1 MSLRTRLFLS
11 YVLIIVLCLGIVAA
25 SLVVLLGEQMNR
37 IAIARLADTALPI
50 YVQFRAAARGQVPLD
65 EAWTNLQEVSQE
77 TGTYIFLLDSEETV
91 IKQAI
96 PEDSSWTPASKLE
109 ITKTPTNRPTPYGGI
124 YSAPNGETFFFI
136 AQPVAGSFRTPNPPN
151 LSNPDTLVIAQPRT
165 PALAVWA
172 DYFGQPFLWAGI
184 VALAVSI
191 IIAVVLARSV
201 YVPVRRV
208 TNAAEEIARGNYE
221 QEVPVDGP
229 IEIKGLAKSFNQ
241 MSKQVKHSQQMLRDF
256 VADVSHELR
265 SPLTSIK
272 GFAQAMVDGTAKGKE
287 AQLKAATVI
296 EDESKRMMR
305 LVEELLEFS
314 RLESG
319 QVTMVK
325 EPVDLKE
332 LLQQCHE
339 IFSMHAEE
347 KRIKLKIDIKPLPLV
362 IGDID
367 RLEQVFSNLL
377 DNALKH
383 TPRGG
388 DVSIIARNPSPNFAE
403 VSITDTGPGISAEQ
417 MRHVF
422 ERFYRADPKAGKA
435 GAGLGLAIARQIVL
449 AHGGDIMAKSKLGKG
464 TEFLVR
470 LPVQPTADP
479 QTPRS

>member
-1 MSLRTRLFLS
+1 MSLRTRLILS
-11 YVLIIVLCLGIVAA
+11 YVLIIVLCLGIVAT
-25 SLVVLLGEQMNR
+25 SLVVLLGDQINR
-37 IAIARLADTALPI
+37 LAMARLSDTALPI
-50 YVQFRAAARGQVPLD
+50 YVQFRAAARGQVPLNQ
-65 EAWTNLQEVSQE
+65 AWTNLQEMSQE
-77 TGTYIFLLDSEETV
+77 TGTYIFLLDAEDTV

-96 PEDSSWTPASKLE
+96 PEDSSWIPPSKLE
-109 ITKTPTNRPTPYGGI
+109 ITKPPVPRPIPYRGT
-124 YSAPNGETFFFI
+124 YVAPDGERFI
-136 AQPVAGSFRTPNPPN
+136 FVAQPVAGLFRPPNPE
-151 LSNPDTLVIAQPRT
+151 TLVLAVPRSQ
-165 PALAVWA
+165 ALAIWA
-172 DYFGQPFLWAGI
+172 DLAKPFLWAGL
-184 VALAVSI
+184 AGLAVSI
-191 IIAVVLARSV
+191 LIAVVLARSV
-201 YVPVRRV
+201 YVPIRRV

-221 QEVPVDGP
+221 QQVPVAGP
-229 IEIKGLAKSFNQ
+229 KEVKGLATSFNQ

-319 QVTMVK
+319 QITMVK

-332 LLQQCHE
+332 LLHQCYE
-339 IFSMHAEE
+339 IFLMHAEE
-347 KRIKLKIDIKPLPLV
+347 KGVNLKTDIVPLPPV

-383 TPRGG
+383 TPSGG
-388 DVSIIARNPSPNFAE
+388 DINIIARHPNPNFAE
-403 VSITDTGPGISAEQ
+403 ISITDTGPGIPAEQ

-422 ERFYRADPKAGKA
+422 ERFYRADPSAGKA

-449 AHGGDIMAKSKLGKG
+449 THHGDIMAKSTLGKG
-464 TEFLVR
+464 TEFVVR
-470 LPVQPTADP
+470 LPASPNIT
-479 QTPRS
+479 TH

>member
-1 MSLRTRLFLS
+1 MSLRTRLILS
-11 YVLIIVLCLGIVAA
+11 YVLIIVLCLGIVAT
-25 SLVVLLGEQMNR
+25 SLVVLLGDQINR
-37 IAIARLADTALPI
+37 LAMARLADTALPI
-50 YVQFRAAARGQVPLD
+50 YVQFRAAARGQVPLNQ
-65 EAWTNLQEVSQE
+65 AWTNLQEMSQE
-77 TGTYIFLLDSEETV
+77 TGTYIFLLDAEDTV

-96 PEDSSWTPASKLE
+96 PEDSSWIPPSKLE
-109 ITKTPTNRPTPYGGI
+109 ITKPPVPRPTPYRGT
-124 YSAPNGETFFFI
+124 YVAPDGERFI
-136 AQPVAGSFRTPNPPN
+136 FVAQPVTGLFRPPNPE
-151 LSNPDTLVIAQPRT
+151 TLVLAVPRSQ
-165 PALAVWA
+165 ALAIWA
-172 DYFGQPFLWAGI
+172 DLAKPFLWAGL
-184 VALAVSI
+184 AGLAVSI
-191 IIAVVLARSV
+191 LIAVVLARSV
-201 YVPVRRV
+201 YVPIRRV

-221 QEVPVDGP
+221 QQVPVAGP
-229 IEIKGLAKSFNQ
+229 KEVKGLATSFNQ

-319 QVTMVK
+319 QITMVK

-332 LLQQCHE
+332 LLHQCYE
-339 IFSMHAEE
+339 IFLMHAEE
-347 KRIKLKIDIKPLPLV
+347 KGVNLKKDVEPLPPI

-383 TPRGG
+383 TPSGG
-388 DVSIIARNPSPNFAE
+388 DINIIARHPNPNFAE
-403 VSITDTGPGISAEQ
+403 ISITDTGPGIPAEQ

-422 ERFYRADPKAGKA
+422 ERFYRADPSAGKA

-449 AHGGDIMAKSKLGKG
+449 AHRGDIMAKSTLGKG
-464 TEFLVR
+464 TEFVVR
-470 LPVQPTADP
+470 LPASPNIT
-479 QTPRS
+479 TH

>member
-1 MSLRTRLFLS
+1 MSLQTRLVLS
-11 YVLIIVLCLGIVAA
+11 YVLIIVLCLGIVAV
-25 SLVVLLGEQMNR
+25 SLIVLLGNQINR
-37 IAIARLADTALPI
+37 MSIARLADTTLPI
-50 YVQFRAAARGQVPLD
+50 LVQFREAARGQVPLD
-65 EAWTNLQEVSQE
+65 QAWTNLQEMSKE
-77 TGTYIFLLDSEETV
+77 TGTYIFLLDAEGTV
-91 IKQAI
+91 IKEAT
-96 PEDSSWTPASKLE
+96 PNDGSWMPSRLE
-109 ITKTPTNRPTPYGGI
+109 ITQPPGNRPAPSRGI
-124 YSAPNGETFFFI
+124 YAAPGGETFIFV
-136 AQPVAGSFRTPNPPN
+136 AEPVTGLFRPPG
-151 LSNPDTLVIAQPRT
+151 LPSPPNPDTLVLAVPRSQ
-165 PALAVWA
+165 ALAIWA
-172 DYFGQPFLWAGI
+172 DFAKPFLWAGLA
-184 VALAVSI
+184 ALAVSV

-201 YVPVRRV
+201 YVPIRRV

-221 QEVPVDGP
+221 QKVPVDGP
-229 IEIKGLAKSFNQ
+229 KEVKGLAKSFNQ
-241 MSKQVKHSQQMLRDF
+241 MSKQVKHSQQTLRDF

-287 AQLKAATVI
+287 AQLKAAAVI

-347 KRIKLKIDIKPLPLV
+347 KGIKLKTEIEPLPPV

-383 TPRGG
+383 TPAGG
-388 DVSIIARNPSPNFAE
+388 NVNITARQTNPNFAE
-403 VSITDTGPGISAEQ
+403 ITITDTGPGIPAEQ

-422 ERFYRADPKAGKA
+422 ERFYKADPKAGKA

-449 AHGGDIMAKSKLGKG
+449 AHGGDITAKSSVGKG
-464 TEFLVR
+464 TQFMVK
-470 LPVQPTADP
+470 LPVQPTASS
-479 QTPRS
+479 QTSRS

>member
-1 MSLRTRLFLS
+1 MSLRTRLILS
-11 YVLIIVLCLGIVAA
+11 YVLIIVLCLGIVAT
-25 SLVVLLGEQMNR
+25 SLVVLLGDQINR
-37 IAIARLADTALPI
+37 LAMARLADTALPI
-50 YVQFRAAARGQVPLD
+50 YVQFRAAARGQVPLNQ
-65 EAWTNLQEVSQE
+65 AWTNLQEMSQE
-77 TGTYIFLLDSEETV
+77 TGTYIFLLDAEDTV

-96 PEDSSWTPASKLE
+96 PEDSSWIPPSKLE
-109 ITKTPTNRPTPYGGI
+109 ITKPPVPRPIPYRGTYI
-124 YSAPNGETFFFI
+124 APDGERFI
-136 AQPVAGSFRTPNPPN
+136 FVAQPVAGLFRPPNPPN
-151 LSNPDTLVIAQPRT
+151 PPNPETLVLAVPRSQ
-165 PALAVWA
+165 ALAIWA
-172 DYFGQPFLWAGI
+172 DLAKPFLWAGL
-184 VALAVSI
+184 AGLAVSI
-191 IIAVVLARSV
+191 LIAVVLARSV
-201 YVPVRRV
+201 YVPIRRV

-221 QEVPVDGP
+221 QQVPVAGP
-229 IEIKGLAKSFNQ
+229 KEVKGLATSFNQ

-314 RLESG
+314 KLESG
-319 QVTMVK
+319 QITMVK

-332 LLQQCHE
+332 LLQQCYE
-339 IFSMHAEE
+339 IFLMHAEE
-347 KRIKLKIDIKPLPLV
+347 KGVNLKTDIEPLPPI

-383 TPRGG
+383 TPSGG
-388 DVSIIARNPSPNFAE
+388 DINIIARHPNPNFVE
-403 VSITDTGPGISAEQ
+403 ISITDTGPGIPAEQ

-422 ERFYRADPKAGKA
+422 ERFYRADPSAGKA

-449 AHGGDIMAKSKLGKG
+449 AHRGDIMAKSILGKG
-464 TEFLVR
+464 TEFVVR
-470 LPVQPTADP
+470 LPASPNIT
-479 QTPRS
+479 TH

>member
-1 MSLRTRLFLS
+1 MSLRTRLILS
-11 YVLIIVLCLGIVAA
+11 YVLIIVLCLGIVAS
-25 SLVVLLGEQMNR
+25 SLVVLLGDQINR
-37 IAIARLADTALPI
+37 LAMARLADTALPI
-50 YVQFRAAARGQVPLD
+50 YVQFRAAARGQVPLNQ
-65 EAWTNLQEVSQE
+65 AWTNLQEMSQE
-77 TGTYIFLLDSEETV
+77 TGTYIFLLDAEDTV

-96 PEDSSWTPASKLE
+96 PEDSSWTPPSKLE
-109 ITKTPTNRPTPYGGI
+109 ITKPPVNRTAAYRGTYTAPGG
-124 YSAPNGETFFFI
+124 ERFI
-136 AQPVAGSFRTPNPPN
+136 FVAQPLAGLFRTPNPPN
-151 LSNPDTLVIAQPRT
+151 LPNPETLVLAVPRSQ
-165 PALAVWA
+165 ALAIWA
-172 DYFGQPFLWAGI
+172 DFAKPFLWAGLA
-184 VALAVSI
+184 ALAVSI
-191 IIAVVLARSV
+191 LIAVVLARSV
-201 YVPVRRV
+201 YVPIRRV

-221 QEVPVDGP
+221 QQVPVDGP
-229 IEIKGLAKSFNQ
+229 KEVKGLAKSFNQ

-347 KRIKLKIDIKPLPLV
+347 KGIKLKTDIEPLPPV

-377 DNALKH
+377 DNALKTH
-383 TPRGG
+383 
-388 DVSIIARNPSPNFAE
+388 
-403 VSITDTGPGISAEQ
+403 
-417 MRHVF
+417 
-422 ERFYRADPKAGKA
+422 AG
-435 GAGLGLAIARQIVL
+435 RW
-449 AHGGDIMAKSKLGKG
+449 
-464 TEFLVR
+464 
-470 LPVQPTADP
+470 
-479 QTPRS
+479 

>member
-1 MSLRTRLFLS
+1 M
-11 YVLIIVLCLGIVAA
+11 
-25 SLVVLLGEQMNR
+25 
-37 IAIARLADTALPI
+37 ARLADTALPI
-50 YVQFRAAARGQVPLD
+50 YVQFRAAARGQVPLNQ
-65 EAWTNLQEVSQE
+65 AWTNLQEMSQE
-77 TGTYIFLLDSEETV
+77 TDTYIFLLDAEDTV

-96 PEDSSWTPASKLE
+96 PEDSSWIPPSKLE
-109 ITKTPTNRPTPYGGI
+109 ITKPPVPRPTPYRGT
-124 YSAPNGETFFFI
+124 YVAPDGERFI
-136 AQPVAGSFRTPNPPN
+136 FVAQPVAGLFRPPNPPN
-151 LSNPDTLVIAQPRT
+151 PPNPETLVLAVPRSQ
-165 PALAVWA
+165 ALAIWA
-172 DYFGQPFLWAGI
+172 DLAKPFLWAGL
-184 VALAVSI
+184 AGLAVSI
-191 IIAVVLARSV
+191 LIAVVLARSV
-201 YVPVRRV
+201 YVPIRRV

-229 IEIKGLAKSFNQ
+229 KEVKGLATSFNQ

-319 QVTMVK
+319 QITMVK

-332 LLQQCHE
+332 LLHQCYE
-339 IFSMHAEE
+339 IFLMHAEE
-347 KRIKLKIDIKPLPLV
+347 KGVKLKKDIEPLPPI

-383 TPRGG
+383 TPSGG
-388 DVSIIARNPSPNFAE
+388 DINIIARHPNPNFAE
-403 VSITDTGPGISAEQ
+403 ISITDTGPGIPAEQ

-422 ERFYRADPKAGKA
+422 ERFYRADPSAGKA

-449 AHGGDIMAKSKLGKG
+449 AHRGDIMAKSTLGKG
-464 TEFLVR
+464 TEFVVR
-470 LPVQPTADP
+470 LPASPNIT
-479 QTPRS
+479 TH

>member
-1 MSLRTRLFLS
+1 M
-11 YVLIIVLCLGIVAA
+11 A
-25 SLVVLLGEQMNR
+25 M
-37 IAIARLADTALPI
+37 ARLADTALPI
-50 YVQFRAAARGQVPLD
+50 YVQFRAAARGQVPLNQ
-65 EAWTNLQEVSQE
+65 AWANLEEMSQE
-77 TGTYIFLLDSEETV
+77 TGAYIFLLDSQDTV

-96 PEDSSWTPASKLE
+96 PEDSSWTPPPKLE
-109 ITKTPTNRPTPYGGI
+109 ITKPAVNRLTPYRGI
-124 YSAPNGETFFFI
+124 YAAPDGETFIFV
-136 AQPVAGSFRTPNPPN
+136 AQPVSGLFRLPNPANPPN
-151 LSNPDTLVIAQPRT
+151 PATLVLAVPRSQ
-165 PALAVWA
+165 ALAIWA
-172 DYFGQPFLWAGI
+172 DFAKPFLWAGL
-184 VALAVSI
+184 VALAVSVL
-191 IIAVVLARSV
+191 IAVVLARSV
-201 YVPVRRV
+201 YVPIRRV

-221 QEVPVDGP
+221 QQVPVDGP
-229 IEIKGLAKSFNQ
+229 KEVKGLAKSFNQ

-296 EDESKRMMR
+296 EDEAKRMMR

-347 KRIKLKIDIKPLPLV
+347 KGIKLKTDIEPLPPV

-383 TPRGG
+383 TPAGG
-388 DVSIIARNPSPNFAE
+388 DISIIARHINPNFAE
-403 VSITDTGPGISAEQ
+403 ISITDTGPGIPAEQ

-422 ERFYRADPKAGKA
+422 ERFYRADPSAGKA

-449 AHGGDIMAKSKLGKG
+449 AHGGDIMAKSTLGKG
-464 TEFLVR
+464 TEFVVR
-470 LPVQPTADP
+470 LPVQSTVSP
-479 QTPRS
+479 QTSRS

>member
-1 MSLRTRLFLS
+1 MSLQTRLILS
-11 YVLIIVLCLGIVAA
+11 YVLIIILCLGIVAA
-25 SLVVLLGEQMNR
+25 SLVVLLGDQLNR
-37 IAIARLADTALPI
+37 MAMARVADTALPI
-50 YVQFRAAARGQVPLD
+50 YVQFRAAARGQIPLN
-65 EAWTNLQEVSQE
+65 EAWANLEEMSQE
-77 TGTYIFLLDSEETV
+77 TGTYIFLLDSEDTV

-96 PEDSSWTPASKLE
+96 PENSSWSPPPKLE
-109 ITKTPTNRPTPYGGI
+109 IMKPPVNRPTPYRGI
-124 YSAPNGETFFFI
+124 YDAPSGETFFFV
-136 AQPVAGSFRTPNPPN
+136 AQPVTGLFRTPNPPN
-151 LSNPDTLVIAQPRT
+151 PPNPETLV
-165 PALAVWA
+165 LAVPRSQALSIWA
-172 DYFGQPFLWAGI
+172 DFARPFVWAGL
-184 VALAVSI
+184 VALAVSVL
-191 IIAVVLARSV
+191 IAVVLARSV
-201 YVPVRRV
+201 YVPIRRV
-208 TNAAEEIARGNYE
+208 TNAAEEIARGKYE
-221 QEVPVDGP
+221 QQVPVDGP
-229 IEIKGLAKSFNQ
+229 KEVKGLAKSFNL

-325 EPVDLKE
+325 ESVDLKE
-332 LLQQCHE
+332 LLQQCYE
-339 IFSMHAEE
+339 VFSMHAEE
-347 KRIKLKIDIKPLPLV
+347 KGIKLKIDIEPLPPV

-383 TPRGG
+383 TPKGG
-388 DVSIIARNPSPNFAE
+388 DVSIIARNANPNFAE
-403 VSITDTGPGISAEQ
+403 ISITDTGPGIPAEQ

-422 ERFYRADPKAGKA
+422 ERFYRADPKAGKP

-449 AHGGDIMAKSKLGKG
+449 AHGGDITAKSKLGKG

-470 LPVQPTADP
+470 LPVRPTVSP
-479 QTPRS
+479 QTSRS

>member
-1 MSLRTRLFLS
+1 MSLRTRLILS
-11 YVLIIVLCLGIVAA
+11 YILIIVLCLGIVAA
-25 SLVVLLGEQMNR
+25 SLVVLLGDQINR
-37 IAIARLADTALPI
+37 IAMTRLADTALPI
-50 YVQFRAAARGQVPLD
+50 YVQFRAAARGQVPLNQ
-65 EAWTNLQEVSQE
+65 AWANLQEMSQE
-77 TGTYIFLLDSEETV
+77 TDTYIFLLDHEDTV
-91 IKQAI
+91 IEQAI
-96 PEDSSWTPASKLE
+96 PEDSSWTPPPKLE
-109 ITKTPTNRPTPYGGI
+109 ITKPPGNRPMPYRGI
-124 YSAPNGETFFFI
+124 YAAPDGEKFI
-136 AQPVAGSFRTPNPPN
+136 YVAQPVSGLFRPPNPPTPP
-151 LSNPDTLVIAQPRT
+151 NPETLVLAVPRSR
-165 PALAVWA
+165 ALAIWSDFA
-172 DYFGQPFLWAGI
+172 KPFIWAGL

-191 IIAVVLARSV
+191 LIAVVLARSV
-201 YVPVRRV
+201 YVPIRRV

-221 QEVPVDGP
+221 QQVPVDGP
-229 IEIKGLAKSFNQ
+229 KEVKGLAKSFNQ

-319 QVTMVK
+319 QVAMVK

-347 KRIKLKIDIKPLPLV
+347 KGIKLKTDIEPLPPV

-383 TPRGG
+383 TPTDG
-388 DVSIIARNPSPNFAE
+388 E
-403 VSITDTGPGISAEQ
+403 VSITARHPNPNIAEISIADTGTGIPPEQ

-422 ERFYRADPKAGKA
+422 ERFYRADPSAGKA

-449 AHGGDIMAKSKLGKG
+449 AHGGDIMARSTLGKG
-464 TEFLVR
+464 TEFVVR
-470 LPVQPTADP
+470 LPVQSTVFP
-479 QTPRS
+479 QTSRS

>member
-1 MSLRTRLFLS
+1 MSLRTRLVLS
-11 YVLIIVLCLGIVAA
+11 FVLIIVLCLGIVAA
-25 SLVVLLGEQMNR
+25 SLVVLLGDQMNR
-37 IAIARLADTALPI
+37 MAMARLADTTLPI
-50 YVQFRAAARGQVPLD
+50 YIQFRAAARGQVPLD
-65 EAWTNLQEVSQE
+65 QVWTNLEEISQE
-77 TGTYIFLLDSEETV
+77 TGTYIFLLDSEDTI

-96 PEDSSWTPASKLE
+96 PEDSSWSPPDKLE
-109 ITKTPTNRPTPYGGI
+109 IPSSPSNRPAPYRGI
-124 YSAPNGETFFFI
+124 YAAPSGETFIFV
-136 AQPVAGSFRTPNPPN
+136 AQPIIGLFRPPDPTNPE
-151 LSNPDTLVIAQPRT
+151 TLVMAIPRSQ
-165 PALAVWA
+165 ALSIWA
-172 DYFGQPFLWAGI
+172 DFAKPFLWAGL

-191 IIAVVLARSV
+191 IIAVGLARSV
-201 YVPVRRV
+201 YVPIRRV

-221 QEVPVDGP
+221 QQVPVDGP
-229 IEIKGLAKSFNQ
+229 KEVKGLAQSFNQ

-272 GFAQAMVDGTAKGKE
+272 GFAQAIVDGTAKGKE
-287 AQLKAATVI
+287 NQLKAATVI

-319 QVTMVK
+319 QVKMVK

-347 KRIKLKIDIKPLPLV
+347 KGIKLKTEIEPLPPV

-383 TPRGG
+383 TPSGG
-388 DVSIIARNPSPNFAE
+388 DISILASHADINFAE
-403 VSITDTGPGISAEQ
+403 ISITDTGPGIPAEQ

-422 ERFYRADPKAGKA
+422 ERFYRADPNAGKA

-449 AHGGDIMAKSKLGKG
+449 AHGGDIIAKSKLGKG
-464 TEFLVR
+464 TEFVVR
-470 LPVQPTADP
+470 LPVQPTTTP
-479 QTPRS
+479 QTSRS

>member
-1 MSLRTRLFLS
+1 MSLRTRLILS
-11 YVLIIVLCLGIVAA
+11 YVLIIVLCLGIVAT
-25 SLVVLLGEQMNR
+25 SLVVLLGDQINR
-37 IAIARLADTALPI
+37 LAMARLADTALPI
-50 YVQFRAAARGQVPLD
+50 YVQFRAAARGQVPLNQ
-65 EAWTNLQEVSQE
+65 AWTNLQEMSQE
-77 TGTYIFLLDSEETV
+77 TGTYIFLLDAEDTV

-96 PEDSSWTPASKLE
+96 PEDSSWIPPSKLE
-109 ITKTPTNRPTPYGGI
+109 ITKPPVPRPTPYRGT
-124 YSAPNGETFFFI
+124 YVAPDGERFI
-136 AQPVAGSFRTPNPPN
+136 FVAQPVAGLFRPPNQPNPPN
-151 LSNPDTLVIAQPRT
+151 PETLVLAVPRSQ
-165 PALAVWA
+165 ALAIWA
-172 DYFGQPFLWAGI
+172 DLAKPFLWAGL
-184 VALAVSI
+184 AGLAVSI
-191 IIAVVLARSV
+191 LIAVVLARSV
-201 YVPVRRV
+201 YVPIRRV

-221 QEVPVDGP
+221 QQVPVAGP
-229 IEIKGLAKSFNQ
+229 KEVKGLATSFNQ

-319 QVTMVK
+319 QITMVK

-332 LLQQCHE
+332 LLHQCYE
-339 IFSMHAEE
+339 IFLMHAEE
-347 KRIKLKIDIKPLPLV
+347 KGVKLKKDIEPLPPI

-383 TPRGG
+383 TPSGG
-388 DVSIIARNPSPNFAE
+388 DINIIARHPNPNFAE
-403 VSITDTGPGISAEQ
+403 ISITDTGPGIPAEQ

-422 ERFYRADPKAGKA
+422 ERFYRADPSAGKA

-449 AHGGDIMAKSKLGKG
+449 AHRGDIMAKSILGKG
-464 TEFLVR
+464 TEFVVR
-470 LPVQPTADP
+470 LPASPNIT
-479 QTPRS
+479 TH

>member
-1 MSLRTRLFLS
+1 MSLRTRLILS

-25 SLVVLLGEQMNR
+25 SLVVLLGDQINR
-37 IAIARLADTALPI
+37 LAMARLADTALPI
-50 YVQFRAAARGQVPLD
+50 YVQFRAAARGQVPLNQ
-65 EAWTNLQEVSQE
+65 AWTNLQEMSQE
-77 TGTYIFLLDSEETV
+77 TGTYIFLLDPEDTV

-96 PEDSSWTPASKLE
+96 PEDSSWTPPSKLE
-109 ITKTPTNRPTPYGGI
+109 ITKPPVPRPTPYHGS
-124 YSAPNGETFFFI
+124 YVAPDGQRFI
-136 AQPVAGSFRTPNPPN
+136 FVAQPVAGLFRPPNPPN
-151 LSNPDTLVIAQPRT
+151 PPNPETLVLAVPRSQ
-165 PALAVWA
+165 ALAIWA
-172 DYFGQPFLWAGI
+172 DFAKPFLWAGL
-184 VALAVSI
+184 VALAVSVL
-191 IIAVVLARSV
+191 IAVVLARSV
-201 YVPVRRV
+201 YVPIRRV

-229 IEIKGLAKSFNQ
+229 EEVKGLAKSFNQ

-319 QVTMVK
+319 QIAMVK

-332 LLQQCHE
+332 LLQQCYE
-339 IFSMHAEE
+339 IFLMQAEE
-347 KRIKLKIDIKPLPLV
+347 KGANLKTEFEPLPPV

-383 TPRGG
+383 TPAGG
-388 DVSIIARNPSPNFAE
+388 GVSIIARQPNPNFVE
-403 VSITDTGPGISAEQ
+403 ISITDTGPGIPAEQ

-422 ERFYRADPKAGKA
+422 ERFYRADPSAGKA

-449 AHGGDIMAKSKLGKG
+449 AHRGDIMAKSTLGKG
-464 TEFLVR
+464 TEFVVK
-470 LPVQPTADP
+470 LPVQPMVPP
-479 QTPRS
+479 QTSHS